1 MKLTKTQ
8 LHKIIKEVLNEISG
22 EDPAYAGGAWGEKDR
37 EKVRQDNKRVGARQ
51 KAHDAKMEM
60 EKRAQADFEKHGNEM
75 TRKKAQK
82 AQKQLE
88 AEELRQI
95 LGNDWEVHVRYFGGW
110 YQLVVNKAVWAQ
122 EPGTNP
128 QTMLDPNR

>member
-1 MKLTKTQ
+1 MKITQ
-8 LHKIIKEVLNEISG
+8 SKLKQIIKEELSEIS
-22 EDPAYAGGAWGEKDR
+22 PKD
-37 EKVRQDNKRVGARQ
+37 
-51 KAHDAKMEM
+51 M

-128 QTMLDPNR
+128 QTMLDPNL